1 MMRMRT
7 GSALLLGMALAQ
19 LGWGAD
25 TSYVEPAVC
34 AGCHRQIAEDY
45 AQTAMGRSFRSAGSG
60 ALLPEFDGSTL
71 DHPESRDHFTAE
83 PGEGKYYVR
92 RFQIGRASCRERV

>member
-45 AQTAMGRSFRSAGSG
+45 AQTAMG
-60 ALLPEFDGSTL
+60 
-71 DHPESRDHFTAE
+71 
-83 PGEGKYYVR
+83 
-92 RFQIGRASCRERV
+92 